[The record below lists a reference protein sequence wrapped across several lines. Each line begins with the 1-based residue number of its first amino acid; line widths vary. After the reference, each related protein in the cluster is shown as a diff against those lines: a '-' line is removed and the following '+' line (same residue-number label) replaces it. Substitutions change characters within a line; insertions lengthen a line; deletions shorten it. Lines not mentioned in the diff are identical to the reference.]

1 MINFT
6 RKVAVEVQGKQ
17 HYSFNK
23 FFHANSRMKYL
34 ASIKRDNQKHQ
45 WLEMNNIKLVEVL
58 EDEVDILSKKFFY
71 YKFDLALWQCN
82 YIYGRV

>member
-6 RKVAVEVQGKQ
+6 KKVAIEVQGKQ

-34 ASIKRDNQKHQ
+34 ASIKRDSQKYQ
-45 WLEMNNIKLVEVL
+45 WLEMNGIKLIEIL

-71 YKFDLALWQCN
+71 DKFDLVL
-82 YIYGRV
+82 